1 MEQPVNHNAVN
12 ATAAAGPINAGNSF
26 CRIALNIATVYAI
39 QEPLHV
45 KTRCS
50 AENAGIAGNRANNR
64 PVLNALLTFRH
75 VQKEASRKPLKRSRR
90 YDR

>member
-1 MEQPVNHNAVN
+1 MNHNAVN
-12 ATAAAGPINAGNSF
+12 ATEAAGPINAGNSF

-50 AENAGIAGNRANNR
+50 AENAGIAGNAGNRANNR

-75 VQKEASRKPLKRSRR
+75 AQKDASRKPLKPFLAL
-90 YDR
+90 